1 MRAPTAQLAQLCL
14 LVVCCAATLDTIGA
28 QQPGAAVTRAT
39 AHVSLRSNGGGGSK
53 NSSRGEN
60 QDDGKEGGQPVC
72 SDALWKLAKQAPD
85 LQTLVA
91 VQRLTTLNFFT
102 PFGKS
107 SRRHFTLF
115 APTDAAFFTLFNGT
129 SGSDLQVL
137 KDGFPALLLY
147 HQYLGQGLSAS
158 QLAAQYDAVTALG
171 PSVDDPTLD
180 VEIDNFGGKY
190 TVSGQAPNNYATVL
204 RQEQACNNNLLV
216 LDTVLLPMATLSQL
230 PKLQPVDP
238 ITPQHWAQILNITMS
253 SVASSQAAAAP
264 SPAAAQD
271 AAAAAAA
278 ARPAPGLPP
287 VQSSNGGSSEG
298 RGGGEGTAG
307 GNDGLPSPRKQDP
320 DLIVAGGPAAA
331 MAPAPAP
338 APAAA
343 GLPPLPF
350 APLPPGVPPDCAGL
364 AASGRLINATGS
376 LELGCS
382 GAAVDDGV
390 MSSGGTQTAVSDAD
404 QVQASAQAP
413 ALPPNAAPAAAL
425 AGAVAALASV
435 LVWMVPV
442 LVLAA

>member
-1 MRAPTAQLAQLCL
+1 MKIVDGLLWSPPPAHAPWL
-14 LVVCCAATLDTIGA
+14 
-28 QQPGAAVTRAT
+28 
-39 AHVSLRSNGGGGSK
+39 
-53 NSSRGEN
+53 
-60 QDDGKEGGQPVC
+60 
-72 SDALWKLAKQAPD
+72 
-85 LQTLVA
+85 
-91 VQRLTTLNFFT
+91 
-102 PFGKS
+102 
-107 SRRHFTLF
+107 
-115 APTDAAFFTLFNGT
+115 
-129 SGSDLQVL
+129 
-137 KDGFPALLLY
+137 
-147 HQYLGQGLSAS
+147 
-158 QLAAQYDAVTALG
+158 
-171 PSVDDPTLD
+171 
-180 VEIDNFGGKY
+180 
-190 TVSGQAPNNYATVL
+190 
-204 RQEQACNNNLLV
+204 QACNNNLLV

-253 SVASSQAAAAP
+253 SVARSQAAAAP
-264 SPAAAQD
+264 SPAAAPD

-298 RGGGEGTAG
+298 GGGGEGTAG

-331 MAPAPAP
+331 MAPAP